1 METFIYTLLGISLF
15 VIYVVYANKKSK
27 DLLEIGFIALE
38 HYKKTKNEKYK
49 LMLITLVSVYQLNI
63 EKSFWA
69 YFDYTFNLPF
79 SEKEK
84 LKEEILSSGTTV
96 RDSINHKKSL
106 YNIDPEL
113 NSIVAK
119 SNLIKF
125 KEYVEN

>member
-38 HYKKTKNEKYK
+38 QYKKTKNEKYK
-49 LMLITLVSVYQLNI
+49 IMLITLVSVYQLNI
-63 EKSFWA
+63 EKSFWT
-69 YFDYTFNLPF
+69 YFNYTFDLPL
-79 SEKEK
+79 SEK
-84 LKEEILSSGTTV
+84 LKLQEEILSAGTTV
-96 RDSINHKKSL
+96 IDSINHKKSL